1 MGLQSTGVATTD
13 SLPTEGVPLVEQLRR
28 VGRDDEGGQGGVS
41 GKRENEEKKQQKKK
55 ACHRQQLTASATW
68 KALPPSLSLPDLS
81 SSGFSFFFLF
91 PPSL

>member
-55 ACHRQQLTASATW
+55 LVTG
-68 KALPPSLSLPDLS
+68 S
-81 SSGFSFFFLF
+81 S
-91 PPSL
+91 

>member
-41 GKRENEEKKQQKKK
+41 GKRKNQEKKGLSP
-55 ACHRQQLTASATW
+55 AAVDNVESFATFIV
-68 KALPPSLSLPDLS
+68 AP
-81 SSGFSFFFLF
+81 
-91 PPSL
+91 